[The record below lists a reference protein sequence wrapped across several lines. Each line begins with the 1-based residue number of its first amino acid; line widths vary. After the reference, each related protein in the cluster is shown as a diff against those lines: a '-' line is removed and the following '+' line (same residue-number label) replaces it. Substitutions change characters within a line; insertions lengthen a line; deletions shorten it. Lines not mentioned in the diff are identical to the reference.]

1 MKQQTILLTGAGGQL
16 GQELQRSVP
25 DTVQLHALDSKT
37 LDVTDKEAVQNAFE
51 QFCPDVVINAAAYT
65 AVDKAEE
72 ERERAFA
79 VNAEAPRFI
88 AEACRGTACRIIHI
102 STDFVFDGQKSSPYR
117 PDDATNPLSVY
128 GASKLDGEQ
137 SLLQLAPENSVI
149 IRTSWLYSALGN
161 NFVKTML
168 RLMAEREQLGV
179 IADQVG
185 TPTHAKGLAETIW
198 TYVEKGGQPGIY
210 HWSDAGVAS
219 WYDFAVAIMEEGV
232 AAGLLQ
238 NSIDVRPL
246 QTSDYPTPAQ
256 RPPYSV
262 MDKRAIWSQLEIEP
276 VHWRVAL
283 RQMLREI
290 TA

>member
-1 MKQQTILLTGAGGQL
+1 MMPRVKVLLTGAGGQL

-25 DTVQLHALDSKT
+25 DNVQLHAMDSRS
-37 LDVTDKEAVQNAFE
+37 LDVTDRSAVHSTIKQLT
-51 QFCPDVVINAAAYT
+51 PDVVINAAAYT

-72 ERERAFA
+72 EKEKACA
-79 VNAEAPRFI
+79 VNAEAPRYI
-88 AEACRGTACRIIHI
+88 AEACEGLSCRIIHI
-102 STDFVFDGQKSSPYR
+102 STDFVFDGSKSSPYL
-117 PDDATNPLSVY
+117 PDDPVNPLSVY
-128 GASKLDGEQ
+128 GASKLQGEQ
-137 SLLQLAPENSVI
+137 NLPSEALI

-185 TPTHAKGLAETIW
+185 TPTHAKGLAEAIW
-198 TYVEKGGQPGIY
+198 AFTEKEEGEGIH

-219 WYDFAVAIMEEGV
+219 WYDFAAAIMEEGL

-238 NSIDVRPL
+238 QAIAVRPIR
-246 QTSDYPTPAQ
+246 TSDYPTPAV
-256 RPPYSV
+256 RPQYSV
-262 MDKRAIWSQLEIEP
+262 LDKTATWGLLGCEP

-283 RQMLREI
+283 RRMLKEI
-290 TA
+290 GA